1 MGLGK
6 TAQAIKAAKTPTL
19 IIASKGLRFWWYDE
33 ILKWMPNLPEEEIVI
48 IENDADPQSI
58 LKYPAEFYIMHWDL
72 LQREP
77 NKKGE
82 KKRPPTERR
91 WSAWV
96 RALMFKDFGTIIAD
110 EAHKAKNRKAQR
122 TQALWQLC
130 RKPDNVYLLTGSP
143 IINKPDDLWALLKT
157 LYPKIYT
164 SYWRFFE
171 EYVLANKNPWGGYE
185 VLGVKH
191 RDQLLV
197 ELSTLAIRRTKKTV
211 LPELPAKVYTVI
223 PVGLYPKQ
231 KKAYDEIRDLMLTT
245 IDDNV
250 VIRAPTVLSQITR
263 LRQVAVGLGAFEDPE
278 TTKSAKLDVLCDYLE
293 DREGKVVIAT
303 SFVWAAKEV
312 ARRLAKQGREVGL
325 LIGEVDDAKRV
336 MVVKRLQE
344 ESLDTLVM
352 TIQTGG
358 EGWTLTAADMLIF
371 LDRPWSPQVIKQAED
386 RLHRIGQSKSVQI
399 VSLIAQ
405 GTIEE
410 AVEEA
415 LAQKQIV
422 FETVFGKFKEL
433 L

>member
-6 TAQAIKAAKTPTL
+6 TAQAICAAKAPTL
-19 IIASKGLRFWWYDE
+19 IIASKGLRYWWYDE
-33 ILKWMPNLPEEEIVI
+33 ILKWMPDLPEEEILI
-48 IENDADPQSI
+48 INTDDDPKSV
-58 LKYPAEFYIMHWDL
+58 LAYPAEYYIIYWDL
-72 LQREP
+72 LKREP
-77 NKKGE
+77 TKRGE
-82 KKRPPTERR
+82 KKKSPSERR
-91 WSAWV
+91 WNEWV
-96 RALMFKDFGTIIAD
+96 RTLMFQNFNTIIAD
-110 EAHKAKNRKAQR
+110 EAHKAKNRKSQR
-122 TQALWQLC
+122 TQALWQIC
-130 RKPDNVYLLTGSP
+130 RRASNVYLLTGSP

-171 EYVLANKNPWGGYE
+171 EYVLSSQNPWGGYE
-185 VLGVKH
+185 ILGVKH
-191 RDQLLV
+191 RDQLV
-197 ELSTLAIRRTKKTV
+197 TELESITIRRTKKTV
-211 LPELPAKVYTVI
+211 LPDLPPKVYTKI
-223 PVGLYPKQ
+223 PILLYPKQ
-231 KKAYDEIRDLMLTT
+231 QKAYNEIRDLMLTT
-245 IDDNV
+245 IDDDV

-263 LRQVAVGLGAFEDPE
+263 LRQVAVGLGAFENPE
-278 TTKSAKLDVLCDYLE
+278 TTKSAKLDALCDYLE

-303 SFVWAAKEV
+303 SFVWAAKEA
-312 ARRLAKQGREVGL
+312 ARRLAKQGRNVGL
-325 LIGEVDDAKRV
+325 LIGEVEDSKRIE
-336 MVVKRLQE
+336 VVKKLQE
-344 ESLDTLVM
+344 GELDTLCM

-399 VSLIAQ
+399 VTLIAQ

-415 LAQKQIV
+415 LEHKQIV